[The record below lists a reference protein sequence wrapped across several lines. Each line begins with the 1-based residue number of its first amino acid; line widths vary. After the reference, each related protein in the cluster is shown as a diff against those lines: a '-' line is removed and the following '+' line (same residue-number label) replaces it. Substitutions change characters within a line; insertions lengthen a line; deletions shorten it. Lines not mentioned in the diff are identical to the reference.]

1 MNGVEGVNSH
11 SKGKNIQSIQRAID
25 VIGCFDENDIELG
38 LNEIAKRLDLNKSTV
53 HGIINTLHNNR
64 FIQQN
69 ENGNYM
75 LGQALFDKSVL
86 AMQASKTRL
95 RTMSKSHMT
104 HISNKYKCT
113 THVFTVTGNRL
124 HFLDMTTPVNSH
136 YIFSVA
142 LSSQMQLY
150 CTASGKILLSR
161 MSLAERDEYFDNT
174 RLVPITKKTLTSKEE
189 LVENINKI
197 IERNYS
203 LEDEEAD
210 EGCLSIA
217 VPIVTKKDILVG
229 TLSMS
234 GADVKIRSRID
245 EVVKDLQCVSKRL
258 TDNLF

>member
-1 MNGVEGVNSH
+1 MDVQG
-11 SKGKNIQSIQRAID
+11 KGKNIQSIQRAID
-25 VIGCFDENDIELG
+25 VISCFDENNIEMS
-38 LNEIAKRLDLNKSTV
+38 LNDIAKHLDLNKSTV

-69 ENGNYM
+69 CNGNYM

-95 RTMSKSHMT
+95 RTMSKSYMT
-104 HISNKYKCT
+104 GISNKYKCT
-113 THVFTVTGNRL
+113 THVFTVNGNRL

-161 MSLAERDEYFDNT
+161 MSVAERDEYFQNT
-174 RLVPITKKTLTSKEE
+174 KMVPITGKTMIAKEA
-189 LVENINKI
+189 LISNINEI
-197 IERNYS
+197 IKKNYS

-217 VPIVTKKDILVG
+217 VPIVTKKDTLVG
-229 TLSMS
+229 TLSIS
-234 GADVKIRSRID
+234 GADVKIRSMI
-245 EVVKDLQCVSKRL
+245 EEIAENLQRVSKKL
-258 TDNLF
+258 TEDLF